1 MNWTTYI
8 SAMTLLLLAALN
20 LDGAWRRKAPPPPS
34 PIDRYIEEASL
45 HASQGPGNNASPGSL
60 YGGGGRY
67 GDLFRDPR
75 AYQIDDLITV
85 VVSDRASALARGVT
99 TSSRKTNS
107 SGAIT
112 ALAGA
117 LPAAGALANLATL
130 GGESKLDGQGQ
141 TSRET
146 ELNTTLSVRVT
157 HVMPN
162 GNLIVQGTKDI
173 LVNSERQTVVV
184 RGICRPQD
192 LAPGNTI
199 RSDRLAELEVRVNG
213 KGVVADAI
221 KRPFLL
227 YRILNGLLPF

>member
-1 MNWTTYI
+1 MPAATMI
-8 SAMTLLLLAALN
+8 LLATSN
-20 LDGAWRRKAPPPPS
+20 MEGAWKRKSPPVPS

-45 HASQGPGNNASPGSL
+45 RATQQGGNNASPGSL
-60 YGGGGRY
+60 YGSGGRY

-75 AYQIDDLITV
+75 AYQVDDLITV
-85 VVSDRASALARGVT
+85 VVSDKASALARGVT

-107 SGAIT
+107 NGAIT

-117 LPAAGALANLATL
+117 LPAAGALANLATM

-146 ELNTTLSVRVT
+146 ELSTTLSVRVT

-162 GNLIVQGTKDI
+162 GNLILQGTKDI

-192 LAPGNTI
+192 LAPGNTV

>member
-1 MNWTTYI
+1 MKWTEF
-8 SAMTLLLLAALN
+8 MLAALLLWAAADVN
-20 LDGAWRRKAPPPPS
+20 GAWRKKAPPPS
-34 PIDRYIEEASL
+34 PIDRYIEEAGL
-45 HASQGPGNNASPGSL
+45 HAAQGPANNTSPGSL
-60 YGGGGRY
+60 YGAGGRY
-67 GDLFRDPR
+67 GELFRDQR

-85 VVSDRASALARGVT
+85 VVSDRASAVARGVT
-99 TSSRKTNS
+99 SSSRKTNS

-117 LPAAGALANLATL
+117 LPATSALANLGAL
-130 GGESKLDGQGQ
+130 GGDAKLDGQGQ

-146 ELNTTLSVRVT
+146 ELSTTLSVRVT

-162 GNLIVQGTKDI
+162 GNLILQGTKDI
-173 LVNSERQTVVV
+173 MVNSERQTVVV

-199 RSDRLAELEVRVNG
+199 RSDRLAELEVKIHG
-213 KGVVADAI
+213 KGVVEDAI